1 MSGLK
6 LNADKT
12 EIISMGGNASHEVS
26 YNNLRVKIDILEQIK
41 VNGLLLSYNTELARK
56 ENIRK
61 MLEAVRVQ
69 LTNWTKMN
77 LSIIGKIQIFKTFGL
92 SQILYTLATVQITP
106 LEEKSLTNLIYKFIW
121 NKDMSTN

>member
-6 LNADKT
+6 LNADK
-12 EIISMGGNASHEVS
+12 
-26 YNNLRVKIDILEQIK
+26 
-41 VNGLLLSYNTELARK
+41 K